1 MPKINIRLWKRQ
13 PRFIMKIKVLNNPDG
28 HLYMWTDRTERNI
41 FGNLKNE
48 WWRSWIV
55 ISDGLGT
62 SWLTRHSGRYMYRP
76 MQTGNHKDG
85 NAEFS
90 KVHHRECSHC
100 EIKWCYWTF
109 FFCNFIGCFYD
120 YPLDTHLGMFP
131 IFEKC
136 ERNNIMPHYAT
147 HISLHTKV
155 SFIPWKTRPTP
166 EHVHYYKRGT
176 YDDSRNHWICL
187 SACWYDHSVLA
198 DWRNWEIWPAKSV
211 SHFVTW

>member
-41 FGNLKNE
+41 FENLKNE

-100 EIKWCYWTF
+100 EIMWCYWTK

-120 YPLDTHLGMFP
+120 YPLDTHLGMFL

-136 ERNNIMPHYAT
+136 ERKQYYAT
-147 HISLHTKV
+147 LCYTYFTAYK
-155 SFIPWKTRPTP
+155 SFIHTLKNTSNTRTRTLLQAG
-166 EHVHYYKRGT
+166 Y
-176 YDDSRNHWICL
+176 
-187 SACWYDHSVLA
+187 
-198 DWRNWEIWPAKSV
+198 IWW
-211 SHFVTW
+211 F